1 METKLAETAMESGD
15 RELQY
20 RIERAVKDIDEI
32 RSQNAEVTFINDP
45 DELEDSD
52 VDLILY
58 LTIKMKNNEVA
69 GDVTVIKSN
78 MNGNATIS
86 IGNSGQGL
94 VMKCQST
101 FYQFVILDFNE
112 VASLEPPTEKE
123 LSKSLPILM
132 AENQE
137 KLEDNTQAESWI
149 VKNETSAEFVNGDT
163 DAYND
168 DAVKNSN
175 IIQNEENVVKG

>member
-1 METKLAETAMESGD
+1 
-15 RELQY
+15 
-20 RIERAVKDIDEI
+20 
-32 RSQNAEVTFINDP
+32 
-45 DELEDSD
+45 
-52 VDLILY
+52 
-58 LTIKMKNNEVA
+58 
-69 GDVTVIKSN
+69 
-78 MNGNATIS
+78 
-86 IGNSGQGL
+86 
-94 VMKCQST
+94 
-101 FYQFVILDFNE
+101 
-112 VASLEPPTEKE
+112 
-123 LSKSLPILM
+123 M

>member
-1 METKLAETAMESGD
+1 METKLVETAMESGD

-94 VMKCQST
+94 VMKC
-101 FYQFVILDFNE
+101 
-112 VASLEPPTEKE
+112 
-123 LSKSLPILM
+123 
-132 AENQE
+132 
-137 KLEDNTQAESWI
+137 
-149 VKNETSAEFVNGDT
+149 
-163 DAYND
+163 
-168 DAVKNSN
+168 
-175 IIQNEENVVKG
+175 